1 MDLNI
6 VNLGVGLRRLRTRF
20 YMFINWWYSELGRM
34 LPDKLR
40 SYFSNSD
47 ESIIVELGPHHKGI
61 VWAKGA
67 MGQIR
72 KIGDVSLDEDD
83 RAYRDDF
90 NLRIGGLKRVS
101 NGTLR
106 YHSSDVL
113 EFEACLPV
121 ATLENLD
128 VVLRTEIDRLTP
140 FDFDSVYYGYK
151 IIEQNDHKNILRI
164 KIRLQTRKNINACVD
179 RLKDYGI
186 PVSAVEVVQ
195 KQNDEAPQVVG
206 IPININPNNR
216 RKRDRISISLFRW
229 KTTPVLIALAA
240 AAIYLPLYNYDL
252 TISDLAEQESQLKS
266 RAQKASTIKR
276 EISSSIDAGNLFVS
290 KRMKKPINAFIIKEL
305 TRIIPDDTWLSQ
317 LEINGQQIR
326 LQGESK
332 NASKLIQVIEESSLF
347 RETSFSA
354 PITVNPKTGKDRF
367 MIVTKL
373 VDSQGVVS

>member
-1 MDLNI
+1 
-6 VNLGVGLRRLRTRF
+6 
-20 YMFINWWYSELGRM
+20 MFINWWYSELGRM

-40 SYFSNSD
+40 SFFSNSD
-47 ESIIVELGPHHKGI
+47 ESIIVELGPQHKGI
-61 VWAKGA
+61 VWARGS

-72 KIGDVSLDEDD
+72 KIGDISLDEDD
-83 RAYRDDF
+83 RAAREEF
-90 NLRIGGLKRVS
+90 NLRVGGLRKVS
-101 NGTLR
+101 NCTLR
-106 YHSSDVL
+106 YLNSDVL

-128 VVLRTEIDRLTP
+128 AVLRTEIDRFTP

-151 IIEQNDHKNILRI
+151 IIEQNDHKGILRI
-164 KIRLQTRKNINACVD
+164 KIRLQTRKNINACID
-179 RLKDYGI
+179 LLKDYGV
-186 PVSAVEVVQ
+186 PVSDVEVIP
-195 KQNDEAPQVVG
+195 KLDDDAPQVMG
-206 IPININPNNR
+206 TPININPSNR
-216 RKRDRISISLFRW
+216 RTRERISIRIFRW

-240 AAIYLPLYNYDL
+240 AAVYLPLYNYDL
-252 TISDLAEQESQLKS
+252 TIADLVGQESQLKS
-266 RAQKASTIKR
+266 RTEKASTIKR
-276 EISSSIDAGNLFVS
+276 EISMSIDAGNLFVS
-290 KRMKKPINAFIIKEL
+290 KRTKKPINAFIIKEL

-332 NASKLIQVIEESSLF
+332 NASKLIQVIEESALF

-373 VDSQGVVS
+373 VENHQGVVS